1 MICQENMPCVHFYT
15 YFFYHGYILRDL
27 SHQLLVTGSQLFIF
41 QEHYHLLPLIYL
53 SCIMV
58 GTGSSIFSSLPN
70 PSVISCPAPSVTLR
84 NDGLCEGGRG
94 ITWGF
99 FSPLTKGC
107 PKGHQNW
114 HFIQPDVRAQWV
126 EIHVCVLGVAGKCP
140 EKVKQLKA
148 QSYPPPSNPL
158 FRKQKQVSAMKII
171 FA

>member
-1 MICQENMPCVHFYT
+1 MICQENMACVHFYT

-41 QEHYHLLPLIYL
+41 QEHYHLLPFIYL
-53 SCIMV
+53 PYIMV
-58 GTGSSIFSSLPN
+58 GTGSSVFSSLPN
-70 PSVISCPAPSVTLR
+70 PSVICCPAP
-84 NDGLCEGGRG
+84 G
-94 ITWGF
+94 ITSPMGF
-99 FSPLTKGC
+99 VWEEEELLEVFSPLTKGC

-114 HFIQPDVRAQWV
+114 HFIQPNVAALWA
-126 EIHVCVLGVAGKCP
+126 EIHLCVSGVAGECP

-148 QSYPPPSNPL
+148 KSYPPPSNPL